1 MESIG
6 NEFLAEVMNTLNS
19 LSARVNE
26 LEREVAALKGE
37 APAEETEAV
46 DIDFEFDIDAQ
57 DIPDFPDLPE
67 VPDLPQIPEVPAI
80 SEVYEVPQIPEVT
93 EVPEVDVTPE
103 VPEVAA
109 TPEVTVASEISEP
122 AETMRAELFVTE
134 EPVIKTLND
143 VKASKRKK
151 TVAETMSNKVAWRTA
166 IAGSPVKDIRSAISM
181 NDRVM
186 LINSIF
192 REDSMLFQDTVA
204 KLNAMESL
212 DEALGYIESV
222 FPEWDMSSD
231 AVYRFM
237 MAVRRKIR

>member
-1 MESIG
+1 MTKHKYIKDYALMESIG

-67 VPDLPQIPEVPAI
+67 VPDLPQIPEV
-80 SEVYEVPQIPEVT
+80 T

-134 EPVIKTLND
+134 EPVVKTLND